1 MKEVEKIQTYSKCTA
16 TNPSSGLIVKDS
28 AYSSSE
34 YIDDVFPN
42 SRLNERI
49 SLEPSFIQPNKCW
62 FESRIKS
69 AKNSH

>member
-28 AYSSSE
+28 AYSNSE

-49 SLEPSFIQPNKCW
+49 SLEPSLIQPNKCW
-62 FESRIKS
+62 FQSIIKS
-69 AKNSH
+69 AKNNH